1 MNAIQQF
8 AQKYGKVV
16 GNDLARKYDD
26 IAPEFTKAV
35 SAVVGDKCSVG
46 NGFNDSRSDDFN
58 EWSVILD
65 DIEGKNPGT
74 EIVLVL
80 NTDLGD
86 GKSWLECHC
95 YDDDAN
101 LLNKVEGEVGE
112 FDPLPLIDKVL
123 KKGESKKSEAA
134 EVKDKKYYQDMFDAA
149 YKECCQLAIEDG
161 KSEEDWADYFSDIK
175 TDGPFKQK
183 EADEI
188 VGYYM
193 EFHPESDS
201 EPDRPYRDWLEN
213 IEGIKHTPLDNE
225 ITRILKA
232 LYAPNES
239 KKHVCSMQKKKESLL
254 AKKNESDVS
263 LPKDVEDAMRKVRAY
278 LRGNYASIEGSGLVS
293 DADCSVGYQLDNALN
308 VLDDIVA
315 NFPKG

>member
-1 MNAIQQF
+1 MNAIQKF
-8 AQKYGKVV
+8 AEEHGTDDSESLEQAFKSAVQSVIGNKGKVIDAW
-16 GNDLARKYDD
+16 NDGGSEGYCDWH
-26 IAPEFTKAV
+26 
-35 SAVVGDKCSVG
+35 CSVKG
-46 NGFNDSRSDDFN
+46 VDGMAPNTEFMLTLTTNEQNGRSWLACQYDNDDC
-58 EWSVILD
+58 
-65 DIEGKNPGT
+65 DI
-74 EIVLVL
+74 
-80 NTDLGD
+80 LGD
-86 GKSWLECHC
+86 
-95 YDDDAN
+95 A
-101 LLNKVEGEVGE
+101 EGIVGE
-112 FDPLPLIDKVL
+112 FDPLPLFNKCL
-123 KKGESKKSEAA
+123 GKSESKKSEAA

-149 YKECCQLAIEDG
+149 YKECCQLAIDDG

-175 TDGPFKQK
+175 NDGPFKQK

-254 AKKNESDVS
+254 AKKNESVS
-263 LPKDVEDAMRKVRAY
+263 LPQDVKDAMKKVQAF
-278 LRGNYASIEGSGLVS
+278 LQDNYTAIEDSGLVS
-293 DADCSVGYQLDNALN
+293 DEDCSVGYQLDCTLN
-308 VLDDIVA
+308 VLGDVVA